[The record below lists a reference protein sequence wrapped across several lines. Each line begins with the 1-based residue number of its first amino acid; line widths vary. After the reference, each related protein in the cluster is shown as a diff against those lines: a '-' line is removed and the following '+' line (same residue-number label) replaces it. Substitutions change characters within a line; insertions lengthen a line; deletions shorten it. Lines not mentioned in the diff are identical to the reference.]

1 MTTRTRAGVHSP
13 HLLCAFQPA
22 KRQPYRR
29 AGQSETS
36 FTRNSIRHMDI
47 NLRSA
52 SQPRHATRDKITR
65 QRALA
70 FCRYAIIAAF
80 MPVYK
85 GSQRLG
91 WLRAW
96 FAGGAYGK
104 IRSNGGARW
113 RGHGPCWNGVMRSL
127 SQVQNVIAA
136 KDRGGERLQ
145 RDRVSTSALSPL
157 LRGGPC
163 LACTSLIFQ

>member
-1 MTTRTRAGVHSP
+1 MRVGVALRAP
-13 HLLCAFQPA
+13 HLKSKTQPCSSIYTKRSGYTTFSEVGASKGGGCCEQTPFNRGKRTSPLLRTTAPGRIVNRRA
-22 KRQPYRR
+22 KR
-29 AGQSETS
+29 
-36 FTRNSIRHMDI
+36 F
-47 NLRSA
+47 L
-52 SQPRHATRDKITR
+52 
-65 QRALA
+65 
-70 FCRYAIIAAF
+70 
-80 MPVYK
+80 
-85 GSQRLG
+85 
-91 WLRAW
+91 AW

-113 RGHGPCWNGVMRSL
+113 RGHAPCWNGVTRSL

-157 LRGGPC
+157 LRGEPC